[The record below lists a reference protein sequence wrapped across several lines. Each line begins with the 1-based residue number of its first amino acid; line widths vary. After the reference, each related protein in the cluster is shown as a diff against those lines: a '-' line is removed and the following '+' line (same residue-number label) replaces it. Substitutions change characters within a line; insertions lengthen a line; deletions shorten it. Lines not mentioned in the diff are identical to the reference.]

1 MDKILEKMEAAAEA
15 EYEKILAKW
24 GVFHRAHEGYSV
36 LLEEVEEAQEEME
49 SLREDMKAMWG
60 KIREDAEDEA
70 AGIAEEIYNDAMKCA
85 AELMQVGA
93 VCLRFINSNGKDWGR

>member
-24 GVFHRAHEGYSV
+24 GVFHSAHEGYSV

-49 SLREDMKAMWG
+49 SLREDMKMRRTKRQG
-60 KIREDAEDEA
+60 SQKKSITTP
-70 AGIAEEIYNDAMKCA
+70 
-85 AELMQVGA
+85 
-93 VCLRFINSNGKDWGR
+93 

>member
-24 GVFHRAHEGYSV
+24 GVFHSAHEGYGV

-49 SLREDMKAMWG
+49 SLREDMKALWG

-85 AELMQVGA
+85 VDYSQ
-93 VCLRFINSNGKDWGR
+93 

>member
-24 GVFHRAHEGYSV
+24 GVFHSAHEGYGV
-36 LLEEVEEAQEEME
+36 LLEEAEEAQEEME
-49 SLREDMKAMWG
+49 SLREDMKALWG

-70 AGIAEEIYNDAMKCA
+70 AEIAEEIYNDAMKCA
-85 AELMQVGA
+85 AELMQVAA
-93 VCLRFINSNGKDWGR
+93 VCLRFINSNGKGWGR

>member
-1 MDKILEKMEAAAEA
+1 MDKILKKMEAAAEE
-15 EYEKILAKW
+15 EYEKISAKW
-24 GVFHRAHEGYSV
+24 GVFHSSHEGYAV
-36 LLEEVEEAQEEME
+36 LQEEVEEAHEEME
-49 SLREDMKAMWG
+49 SLREDMKALWG

-70 AGIAEEIYNDAMKCA
+70 AGIAEEIYNDAMRGA

>member
-24 GVFHRAHEGYSV
+24 GVFHSAHEGYAV
-36 LLEEVEEAQEEME
+36 LQEEAQEEME
-49 SLREDMKAMWG
+49 SLREDMKALWG

-93 VCLRFINSNGKDWGR
+93 VCLRFINSNGKEWGR